1 VVDECCTL
9 CRVDV
14 RAATGSLASV
24 SENPLLVLCI
34 FDCWHA
40 VVFLVSCVCVNAATR
55 FVRRCEIRVMLL

>member
-24 SENPLLVLCI
+24 SDNPLLVLCI

-40 VVFLVSCVCVNAATR
+40 VVFLVSAA
-55 FVRRCEIRVMLL
+55 RRCEIRVMLL